1 MRSFEH
7 PYLVSFLADVITIKM
22 LPCQVNSHAS
32 ILLFSPGK
40 LFQMLKDLCMDI
52 DQIYILAGA
61 LCKLLNR
68 KQVSVYFGYFLI
80 FMLLCFIN
88 GF

>member
-61 LCKLLNR
+61 LCELFNR